1 MLEFV
6 NIIVYSIIILYRN
19 RSLSPVLI
27 VDGEVVVA
35 AEVVTN
41 STYIWQDLL
50 DKPPFEVSYHL
61 IALHK
66 RTTVQA
72 YFALVIS

>member
-66 RTTVQA
+66 KNHSSGI
-72 YFALVIS
+72 FLL